1 MSDMVL
7 LTDSLSRES
16 SARKAGEK
24 RLEEVAAELYET
36 SAALQYRTQ
45 IVAEKSAK
53 LRQANEDLEQ
63 LRLRLMHSE
72 KMAKVGLLVPDIA
85 EELANPLSFIIDNLN
100 SLDTYFEHISELLE
114 QKNTAIYSPLYAGL
128 LKISAVRKITKFKK
142 QINFNFIKKD
152 INSLL
157 VILWKG
163 SVGCKNWLKI

>member
-45 IVAEKSAK
+45 IGAEKSAT

-114 QKNTAIYSPLYAGL
+114 QKNTAIYSYKTKQKN
-128 LKISAVRKITKFKK
+128 KI
-142 QINFNFIKKD
+142 
-152 INSLL
+152 
-157 VILWKG
+157 
-163 SVGCKNWLKI
+163 

>member
-45 IVAEKSAK
+45 IVAEKSAT

-85 EELANPLSFIIDNLN
+85 EEIANPLSFIIDNLN

-114 QKNTAIYSPLYAGL
+114 QKNTAIYSPQHPGL
-128 LKISAVRKITKFKK
+128 LRTPAVRKITKFKK